1 MFDARKAGKM
11 GMIMIDIDM
20 PDNCDECR
28 FNTEYGFC
36 KAMPDNFCGN
46 TDNRKK
52 PEWCPLKEQE
62 PKVQTV
68 DQLEDA
74 LDTVVWLETP
84 VSENLADGYS
94 LIMAYSHKYG
104 YMYFD
109 SPFGDNPSQDRLEYS
124 EYGRSWRCWDR
135 RPSEEQ
141 RKAVKWIG

>member
-1 MFDARKAGKM
+1 MTIEEWAKDFKSYVNALDMQRDDYNGIMEYIDDALVL
-11 GMIMIDIDM
+11 
-20 PDNCDECR
+20 
-28 FNTEYGFC
+28 
-36 KAMPDNFCGN
+36 
-46 TDNRKK
+46 
-52 PEWCPLKEQE
+52 LKEHE
-62 PKVQTV
+62 PKVLTIN
-68 DQLEDA
+68 QLEDA
-74 LDTVVWLETP
+74 IDTVVWLETP

-141 RKAVKWIG
+141 RKAVKWK

>member
-1 MFDARKAGKM
+1 
-11 GMIMIDIDM
+11 MIMIDIDM

-28 FNTEYGFC
+28 FNTEYDFC
-36 KAMPDNFCGN
+36 KAMPDNFCGY
-46 TDNRKK
+46 TDNRER

-62 PKVQTV
+62 PKVLTV

-94 LIMAYSHKYG
+94 LIMACSHKYG

-124 EYGRSWRCWDR
+124 EYGRSWRCWDM

-141 RKAVKWIG
+141 RKAVKWNGNYKAMR

>member
-1 MFDARKAGKM
+1 
-11 GMIMIDIDM
+11 M
-20 PDNCDECR
+20 PDRENVIKELENAP
-28 FNTEYGFC
+28 NTVKDGFYYLRITH
-36 KAMPDNFCGN
+36 KLRDDAIDL
-46 TDNRKK
+46 
-52 PEWCPLKEQE
+52 LKEQE
-62 PKVQTV
+62 AKVLTV

-104 YMYFD
+104 YMFFD

-141 RKAVKWIG
+141 RNAVKWE